1 MTNLAPVA
9 PDAPV
14 FGVCRPGHLGADVA
28 EWSALLEDA
37 GVSRV
42 ICLLSEAE
50 AGQYGLPEAYA
61 DRFAVEHVPIRDRH
75 LPEPAMLDRAIDLL
89 EEANY
94 AGERVAIHCNA
105 GLGRTGL
112 VAAAWLTR
120 AHGYEPEGAVEA
132 VEAAGRAPRE
142 AVRDGNATE
151 TELLAL
157 LAGEQGPPGANP
169 E

>member
-1 MTNLAPVA
+1 V
-9 PDAPV
+9 V
-14 FGVCRPGHLGADVA
+14 
-28 EWSALLEDA
+28 
-37 GVSRV
+37 
-42 ICLLSEAE
+42 CLLSEAE
-50 AGQYGLPEAYA
+50 ARRYDLPEAYA
-61 DRFAVEHVPIRDRH
+61 GRFTVEHVPIRDRH
-75 LPEPAMLDRAIDLL
+75 LPDPAALDRAVELL

-105 GLGRTGL
+105 GLGRTGF

-120 AHGYEPEGAVEA
+120 AHGYEPEGAIEA

-157 LAGEQGPPGANP
+157 LAGEREPGANP